1 MILEKN
7 FVLERINKKPI
18 TYDVSYLPNNQPK
31 PIVIFC
37 HGYKGYKDWGCWNLV
52 AQEFAKQGF
61 FFLKFNFSHNGGTVD
76 SLIDFPDLE
85 AFSENNLSKELDDLE
100 DIINL
105 VSDSKQ
111 FKNEANTESISLIA
125 HSRGGGIILIK
136 ASENSKV
143 KNVIT
148 WAGVS
153 DYKSRFRMGT
163 EHFENWKKTG
173 ITYVENTR
181 TKQLMPHK
189 FQFYK
194 DFEANEERLTIK
206 RAVKNL
212 NASMLII
219 QGSSDSTVVEAEGRA
234 LHKWNPKSK
243 LEIIENGDHSFGTKH
258 PWKKPF
264 LPSDLKIVV
273 EKSISFLKGTNK

>member
-1 MILEKN
+1 MILEN
-7 FVLERINKKPI
+7 NLVLERENKKSI
-18 TYDVSYLPNNQPK
+18 VYDISYLNTNSPK

-37 HGYKGYKDWGCWNLV
+37 HGYKGYKDWGAWNLV
-52 AQEFAKQGF
+52 AKSFAEAGF
-61 FFLKFNFSHNGGTVD
+61 FFLKFNFSYNGGTVENP
-76 SLIDFPDLE
+76 IDFPDLE

-105 VSDSKQ
+105 VSSEND
-111 FKNEANTESISLIA
+111 FKNEINSENISLIA

-136 ASENSKV
+136 ASENPKV

-153 DYKSRFRMGT
+153 DYKARFLIGSD
-163 EHFENWKKTG
+163 HFKKWEKTG
-173 ITYVENTR
+173 ITHIENSR
-181 TKQLMPHK
+181 TKQQMPHK

-206 RAVKNL
+206 RAVASL
-212 NASMLII
+212 NIPYLII
-219 QGSSDSTVVEAEGRA
+219 QGSEDSTVIEAEGRL
-234 LHKWNPKSK
+234 LHQWNSENK

-258 PWKKPF
+258 PWKDKN
-264 LPSDLKIVV
+264 LPGDLQKVV
-273 EKSISFLKGTNK
+273 EKSISFLQENNK